1 MKDLEGF
8 ISSNIVD
15 VTAEDR
21 IFCYAWKFKT
31 NELPGIK
38 FGDTYVEKG
47 QSGRKEVVNRI
58 YESLSVLKNAT
69 VGHIQLCH
77 YWDVTEYVK
86 NNCSERFKKGGKV
99 DDYIRRNFIHTRIGV
114 RGDVHDMSED
124 ELIKSV
130 YNVIKKSDSVL
141 PICGLS
147 RSQFEQLHQTCS
159 AILSNENGSV
169 VIMAELCARFGKTI
183 WAASVVLPTYVPF
196 SVRDQPPVL
205 FFQINVVKD
214 EAVSEPPIPKLS

>member
-86 NNCSERFKKGGKV
+86 NDSRKV
-99 DDYIRRNFIHTRIGV
+99 VKLTIIFDVILFILVLAIV
-114 RGDVHDMSED
+114 AMSM
-124 ELIKSV
+124 
-130 YNVIKKSDSVL
+130 
-141 PICGLS
+141 IC
-147 RSQFEQLHQTCS
+147 QKMN
-159 AILSNENGSV
+159 LSNLY
-169 VIMAELCARFGKTI
+169 IM
-183 WAASVVLPTYVPF
+183 
-196 SVRDQPPVL
+196 
-205 FFQINVVKD
+205 
-214 EAVSEPPIPKLS
+214 